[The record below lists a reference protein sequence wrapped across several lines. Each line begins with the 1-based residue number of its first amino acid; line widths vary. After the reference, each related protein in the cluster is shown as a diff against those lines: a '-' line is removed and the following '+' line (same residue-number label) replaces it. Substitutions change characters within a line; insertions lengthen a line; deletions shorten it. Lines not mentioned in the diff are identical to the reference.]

1 LRRGRPARR
10 RLGWVLDRR
19 NDGTER
25 NGTSGPA
32 QPSSGHGELAAHP
45 AKKRRGRLNRLSR
58 ASTATG
64 EQHVERRGRERK
76 EAAHLGGAALR
87 RRDAGLRRRGRR
99 ERGEAR
105 RSGAGRETRHSGEE
119 NCASGEEIV
128 RRAKKSCVWWF
139 QGDEQGA
146 PDARAP
152 LAEQKRWRR
161 RSFTSGRAAA
171 CAACARRARCWAR
184 RWRGRGLGLGAR
196 GCRGAGLA
204 RAAGWA
210 AAAGERRR
218 ERAGPRGRRAR
229 VGLARGPHR
238 AAAAGAQLGCTGARG
253 PTRGSWRGG
262 PRGEERGERGR
273 LGRPS
278 WAREGVGLNSVF
290 PFLSLFLLFSI
301 YFSWTLCVNK

>member
-1 LRRGRPARR
+1 
-10 RLGWVLDRR
+10 
-19 NDGTER
+19 
-25 NGTSGPA
+25 
-32 QPSSGHGELAAHP
+32 
-45 AKKRRGRLNRLSR
+45 
-58 ASTATG
+58 
-64 EQHVERRGRERK
+64 
-76 EAAHLGGAALR
+76 
-87 RRDAGLRRRGRR
+87 
-99 ERGEAR
+99 
-105 RSGAGRETRHSGEE
+105 
-119 NCASGEEIV
+119 V
-128 RRAKKSCVWWF
+128 RRAKKSCVWRF

-146 PDARAP
+146 PDAWAP

-161 RSFTSGRAAA
+161 RSFTRGRAAA

-210 AAAGERRR
+210 AAAGERRH

-238 AAAAGAQLGCTGARG
+238 AAAAGAQLGCTGARE
-253 PTRGSWRGG
+253 PTRGELARWAEG
-262 PRGEERGERGR
+262 GEERGERGR

-278 WAREGVGLNSVF
+278 WAEFCF

-301 YFSWTLCVNK
+301 YFSWTLRVNK